1 MVAYVYDATTRSVTK
16 KIPYEPSEDEWADIA
31 THCHD
36 IEPTNYNR
44 RSVLRDAAWIKSTWN
59 DVRRYLHAVFVMYNR
74 SGQHDP
80 DMGEWCS
87 PKKQDRW
94 VHASLNKTSGSN
106 TIICF
111 PTVMIYSISV
121 LEEADFVSL
130 RREMPKGTG
139 IDNSVV
145 DGTMSKASK

>member
-1 MVAYVYDATTRSVTK
+1 
-16 KIPYEPSEDEWADIA
+16 
-31 THCHD
+31 
-36 IEPTNYNR
+36 
-44 RSVLRDAAWIKSTWN
+44 VLKDAAWIKSTWN

-80 DMGEWCS
+80 DMGEWCA
-87 PKKQDRW
+87 PKEQDHW
-94 VHASLNKTSGSN
+94 VCASLNKTSGSN
-106 TIICF
+106 TIVHF

-130 RREMPKGTG
+130 GREMPKGTG